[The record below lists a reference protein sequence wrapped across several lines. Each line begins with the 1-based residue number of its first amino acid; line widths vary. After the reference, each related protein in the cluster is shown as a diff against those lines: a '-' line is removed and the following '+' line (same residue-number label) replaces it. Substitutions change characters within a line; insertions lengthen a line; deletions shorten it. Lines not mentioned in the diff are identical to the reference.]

1 MNQKNIKKLSFL
13 APIGLALYW
22 LILLKASAMPESK
35 EGFILQS
42 GYIKYLLGWIG
53 ISLLVVGLAYIHYKW
68 VFLKIVYHHNPAV
81 QALWFP
87 WVSMLLW
94 LIFELLQFRTGHFE
108 GYIDENILIS
118 LLGLVLIL
126 LVAYLCDYIRTKQL
140 QTQLLQSKSE
150 AELHA
155 LKAQI
160 NPHFLF
166 NVLNTVYNQASLEES
181 PNTADM
187 ILKISDLLRFA
198 IEEAPKSKI
207 PLDKEIS
214 FLQNYIDLQKA
225 RLPQS
230 PMIELDFQWKISPNK
245 FVVSPMLLMPLVENA
260 FRYGLSLS
268 HPCYIRLSAIL
279 EQQTLKF
286 SIENSNFAVGR
297 EGLGT
302 GLKQVQERLKLEY
315 NNQNEFHIQKSDKI
329 FSVQLKLNLGN

>member
-1 MNQKNIKKLSFL
+1 MNQKIIKKLSFL
-13 APIGLALYW
+13 APISLALYW

-68 VFLKIVYHHNPAV
+68 IFLKIVYHHNPAI

-126 LVAYLCDYIRTKQL
+126 MVAYLCDYIRTKQL

-150 AELHA
+150 ADLHA

-187 ILKISDLLRFA
+187 ILKISDLLRFS
-198 IEEAPKSKI
+198 IEEAPKNRI
-207 PLDKEIS
+207 PLAKEIS

-230 PMIELDFQWKISPNK
+230 PKIELDFNWEIPVNTC
-245 FVVSPMLLMPLVENA
+245 VISPMLLMPLVENA
-260 FRYGLSLS
+260 FRYGISLT
-268 HPCYIRLSAIL
+268 HPSYIRLSAKL

-286 SIENSNFAVGR
+286 SIENSNFASGR

-302 GLKQVQERLKLEY
+302 GLRQVQERLKLEY
-315 NNQNEFHIQKSDKI
+315 NDNSDFNIQRNDKT
-329 FSVQLKLNLGN
+329 FSIHLTLYLCS

>member
-1 MNQKNIKKLSFL
+1 MNQKIIKKLSFL

-22 LILLKASAMPESK
+22 LILLNASAMPESK

-68 VFLKIVYHHNPAV
+68 FFLKIVYHHNPVV

-94 LIFELLQFRTGHFE
+94 LIFEVLQFRTGHFE

-126 LVAYLCDYIRTKQL
+126 MVAYLCDYIRTKQL

-150 AELHA
+150 ADLHA

-225 RLPQS
+225 RLPQN
-230 PMIELDFQWKISPNK
+230 PMIELDFQWEISPNK
-245 FVVSPMLLMPLVENA
+245 FVVSPMLLMPLAENA

-315 NNQNEFHIQKSDKI
+315 NNQNEFHIQKNDKT